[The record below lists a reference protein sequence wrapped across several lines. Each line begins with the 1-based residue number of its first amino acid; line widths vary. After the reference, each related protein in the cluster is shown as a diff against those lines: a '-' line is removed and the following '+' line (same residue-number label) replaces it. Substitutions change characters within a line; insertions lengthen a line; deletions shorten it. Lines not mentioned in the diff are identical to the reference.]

1 MSTFS
6 PRKQELEHKI
16 SDLETTLHDLKQE
29 LHEQAEVEQHDAIN
43 HLEDYL
49 EQVDHKYANM
59 REFLELVLGE
69 IRALFQD
76 ESNKDRG
83 R

>member
-1 MSTFS
+1 M
-6 PRKQELEHKI
+6 
-16 SDLETTLHDLKQE
+16 
-29 LHEQAEVEQHDAIN
+29 EQHDAIN

-76 ESNKDRG
+76 ESNQDRG
-83 R
+83 RRRP

>member
-1 MSTFS
+1 MSAFS

-16 SDLETTLHDLKQE
+16 TDLEATLHNLKQE
-29 LHEQAEVEQHDAIN
+29 LREQVEVEQHDAIN

-59 REFLELVLGE
+59 REFLELVLSE
-69 IRALFQD
+69 VRALFQD
-76 ESNKDRG
+76 ESHKDRG